1 MLLRTAI
8 ACLALL
14 LALPASANEA
24 LIKKNLEPRL
34 GGAKVEGVEPSP
46 VSGLFEVR
54 VRTAEGV
61 QILYTDAA
69 GNYVLQGNL
78 FDVRA
83 GRDLTEER
91 VRKLNTIA
99 FGSLPLDQ
107 AVKIQRGN
115 GDRVLAMFSDPYC
128 PACRQFER
136 ELAKVDNVTIYVF
149 MYPVIRPANKDHS
162 EAVWCSKDRAKAWLQ
177 LAAAPTPKVPEAGAD
192 CPNPVDRILALGR
205 SLGVNSTPTIYL
217 ANGEKHTG
225 IQPAAELHKLLDQ
238 AAAKKR

>member
-1 MLLRTAI
+1 MLRRTAI
-8 ACLALL
+8 ACLVLL
-14 LALPASANEA
+14 LALPAAANET
-24 LIKKNLEPRL
+24 LIRKNLEPRL

-61 QILYTDAA
+61 QVLYTDAA
-69 GNYVLQGNL
+69 GNYVLQGSL

-83 GRDLTEER
+83 ARDLTEER
-91 VRKLNTIA
+91 VRKLNAIA

-128 PACRQFER
+128 PACRQFEK
-136 ELAKVDNVTIYVF
+136 ELAKVDNVTVYVF

-177 LAAAPTPKVPEAGAD
+177 LAAAPTPKVPEANAD

>member
-1 MLLRTAI
+1 MLRTAI
-8 ACLALL
+8 ACLVLL
-14 LALPASANEA
+14 LALPAGANEA
-24 LIKKNLEPRL
+24 LIKRNLEPRL
-34 GGAKVEGVEPSP
+34 GGAKIEGVEPSP

-54 VRTAEGV
+54 VRMAEGV

-69 GNYVLQGNL
+69 GNYVIQGNL

-83 GRDLTEER
+83 ARDLTEER
-91 VRKLNTIA
+91 VRKLNAIS

-107 AVKIQRGN
+107 AVKVQRGN

-128 PACRQFER
+128 PACRQFEK